1 MKERITRRT
10 LLFLVGCTMSSRTP
24 PLVGFGAAV
33 PNLWSRNS
41 LRRLFSP
48 RSALLRMF
56 AGIVLLSARPAAAL
70 AQEAT
75 ALAGSREVPSLQ
87 VHRSA
92 LPIRIDGR
100 LGEDVWTAAPVA
112 SGFVQGE
119 PIEGAPAQQQTE
131 VRVLYDEQ
139 ALYVGARM
147 YDDSPDRIAR
157 QLVRRDETGQF
168 DFFELSLDTNLDL
181 RTGYVFQ
188 ISAAGVQGDSY
199 LFDDVREDRSWNAVW
214 ESAVQVDEKGWTA
227 ELRIP
232 LSQIR
237 YLPSL
242 NPQDW
247 GINFTRRRVAS
258 NERSYFSLESR
269 RRYGRVSAFGRL
281 RGLELARGVS
291 RLELRPYV
299 LTRGRAGPTEDGNP
313 FQKPRDANASAGLDA
328 RYGIGANFTLDVSV
342 NPDFGQVEVDPAVIN
357 LSAFEIFYPERRP
370 FFVEDARIFDFGLS
384 GGQNSLFYSRRIGR
398 RPQRSSLGGA
408 SFVDV
413 AEQTSI
419 LGAMK
424 LTGRTARGLS
434 VGVLGALTG
443 REEGQAYFAR
453 GDSLKRFLAEPR
465 SEYAVVGAQQ
475 ELRGGATVVGGML
488 SMMHRDLPGDRS
500 LDFLPSGAAYTGVNF
515 QHTWKRREWAFWG
528 FLAGSYTAGSEEAII
543 RLQRG
548 PNHFRQRPDASGLG
562 VDSSATRLT
571 GAEWRLQLERRSGQ
585 HWTGAVW
592 AAQRTP
598 GFEVNDVGYFQ
609 GSERLD
615 GGMRISYQEITP
627 GRVLRNYRL
636 TAVTF
641 HNWRHE
647 ALREP
652 FSYTVWGDAHKAG
665 SISANA
671 DMTFLNFWG
680 LSTGLSYGPEVRSEV
695 PTRGGPLMLIPS
707 RVTYSLRAN
716 TDRRARLT
724 VSPAAQ
730 IMRSTPDGWSSAL
743 NLEIGYRP
751 SPGVNFEVEPSF
763 ARERDPRQYVT
774 VANDRSFTPT
784 FGQRFV
790 FADVDRTTFSLGT
803 RLNVTFTPHLT
814 LQLFAQPLLS
824 AGDFVAYKQ
833 FSQAGTDR
841 FDPFEE
847 GTAVPAGTSVRCV
860 GGRTCR
866 DGNTR
871 FVDFQGDGVS
881 DVSFRERAFRVR
893 SLRGNSVLRWE
904 YRPGSTLFLVWQQ
917 ARHFE
922 DGAAS
927 EFRLRQ
933 EFGRLLGEQPDNV
946 LILKMNYWLSL

>member
-1 MKERITRRT
+1 MRIGGVPGFAFMRVAA
-10 LLFLVGCTMSSRTP
+10 LV
-24 PLVGFGAAV
+24 LVQAFPAGAVAQEGGPARQDTSAARAAV
-33 PNLWSRNS
+33 AAE
-41 LRRLFSP
+41 
-48 RSALLRMF
+48 RS
-56 AGIVLLSARPAAAL
+56 S
-70 AQEAT
+70 
-75 ALAGSREVPSLQ
+75 
-87 VHRSA
+87 
-92 LPIRIDGR
+92 PIRVDGR
-100 LGEDVWTAAPVA
+100 LDEEGWTAAA
-112 SGFVQGE
+112 AATDFVQGE
-119 PIEGAPAQQQTE
+119 PIEGAPARHRTE

-147 YDDSPDRIAR
+147 YDDSPRAIAR
-157 QLVRRDETGQF
+157 QLVRRDEAGQF
-168 DFFELSLDTNLDL
+168 DFFELSLDPDLDL

-188 ISAAGVQGDSY
+188 VSAAGVQGDSY
-199 LFDDVREDRSWNAVW
+199 LFDDVRDDRSWDAVW
-214 ESAVQVDEKGWTA
+214 ESAVQVDEQGWTA

-237 YLPSL
+237 YLPSP

-269 RRYGRVSAFGRL
+269 RRHGRVSAFGRL
-281 RGLELARGVS
+281 GGLRLARGVS

-299 LTRGRAGPTEDGNP
+299 LTRGRAGPVEDGNP
-313 FQKPRDANASAGLDA
+313 FRQPRDANASAGLDV
-328 RYGIGANFTLDVSV
+328 RYGIGANFTLDATV

-357 LSAFEIFYPERRP
+357 LSAFETFYPERRP

-408 SFVDV
+408 SYVDV

-424 LTGRTARGLS
+424 LTGRTAGGLS
-434 VGVLGALTG
+434 VGFLGASTG
-443 REEGQAYFAR
+443 REEGRAYFAR
-453 GDSLKRFLAEPR
+453 GDSLARFVAEPR
-465 SEYAVVGAQQ
+465 SEYAVFGAQQ
-475 ELRGGATVVGGML
+475 ELRGGATVVGGVL
-488 SMMHRDLPGDRS
+488 SAMHRNLPGDRS
-500 LDFLPSGAAYTGVNF
+500 LDFLPSSAAYSGVNF
-515 QHTWKRREWAFWG
+515 QHTWRQGAWAFWG
-528 FLAGSYTAGSEEAII
+528 FLAGSYTAGSEQAIT

-548 PNHFRQRPDASGLG
+548 PNHYRQRPDAYRLG
-562 VDSSATRLT
+562 VDSSATHLA
-571 GAEWRLQLERRSGQ
+571 GAEWRLQLERRSGR
-585 HWTGAVW
+585 HWTGAIW

-598 GFEVNDVGYFQ
+598 GFEVNDAGYFQ

-615 GGMRISYQEITP
+615 GGVRATYQEITP
-627 GRVLRNYRL
+627 GRVLRGYRL
-636 TAVTF
+636 TGVTF

-652 FSYTVWGDAHKAG
+652 FSYSGWGDAHKAG
-665 SISANA
+665 SVSTNA
-671 DMTFLNFWG
+671 DLTFLNYWG
-680 LSTGLSYGPEVRSEV
+680 LNTGLSYGPEVRSEV

-707 RVTYSLRAN
+707 RVTYSLRGN

-730 IMRSTPDGWSSAL
+730 FVRSSPEAWLTAL
-743 NLEIGYRP
+743 ALEVGYRP
-751 SPGVNFEVEPSF
+751 SSRVDVAVEPSLE
-763 ARERDPRQYVT
+763 RERDPRQYVAT
-774 VANDRSFTPT
+774 ANDRSFTPT

-824 AGDFVAYKQ
+824 AGEFVTYKQ
-833 FSQAGTDR
+833 FSRAGTDQ
-841 FDPFEE
+841 FEPFEE
-847 GTAVPAGTSVRCV
+847 GTAEPAGTAVRCV

-866 DGNTR
+866 DGDTR
-871 FVDFQGDGVS
+871 YVDFQGDGVS
-881 DVSFRERAFRVR
+881 DISFRERDFRVR
-893 SLRGNSVLRWE
+893 SLRGNAVLRWE

-917 ARHFE
+917 RRHFE
-922 DGAAS
+922 DRAAN
-927 EFRLRQ
+927 EFGLRQ
-933 EFGRLLGEQPDNV
+933 DFGRLLDQQPDNV

>member
-1 MKERITRRT
+1 MTRAHSGRIR
-10 LLFLVGCTMSSRTP
+10 LLDM
-24 PLVGFGAAV
+24 
-33 PNLWSRNS
+33 
-41 LRRLFSP
+41 LRVLAGV
-48 RSALLRMF
+48 ALLG
-56 AGIVLLSARPAAAL
+56 APPAAAL
-70 AQEAT
+70 AQEA
-75 ALAGSREVPSLQ
+75 AAPAGSREVPVLRAQRSTSPLQ
-87 VHRSA
+87 
-92 LPIRIDGR
+92 IDGR
-100 LGEDVWTAAPVA
+100 LDEEVWTAAPA
-112 SGFVQGE
+112 AGNFVQGE
-119 PIEGAPAQQQTE
+119 PIEGAPARHRTE

-147 YDDSPDRIAR
+147 YDDAPRAIAR
-157 QLVRRDETGQF
+157 QLVRRDEGGQF
-168 DFFELSLDTNLDL
+168 DYLELSLDPDLDL
-181 RTGYVFQ
+181 RTGYLFQ
-188 ISAAGVQGDSY
+188 ISAAGVQGDAY
-199 LFDDVREDRSWNAVW
+199 LFEDVRDDRSWNAVW
-214 ESAVQVDEKGWTA
+214 ESAVQVDDQGWTA

-237 YLPSL
+237 YLPSS

-269 RRYGRVSAFGRL
+269 RRYGRVSVFGRL
-281 RGLELARGVS
+281 TGLELAQGVS

-299 LTRGRAGPTEDGNP
+299 LTRGRTGPVEEGNP
-313 FQKPRDANASAGLDA
+313 FQQPRDANASVGLDA
-328 RYGIGANFTLDVSV
+328 RYGIGANFTLDATV

-357 LSAFEIFYPERRP
+357 LSAFETFYPERRP

-408 SFVDV
+408 SYVDV

-424 LTGRTARGLS
+424 LTGRTAGGLS
-434 VGVLGALTG
+434 VGALAALTG
-443 REEGQAYFAR
+443 REEGRAYFVR
-453 GDSLKRFLAEPR
+453 GDSLRSFLAEPR
-465 SEYAVVGAQQ
+465 SEYAVFGAQQ
-475 ELRGGATVVGGML
+475 ELRGGATVVGGVL
-488 SMMHRDLPGDRS
+488 SMMHRNLPGDRS
-500 LDFLPSGAAYTGVNF
+500 LDFLPSGAAYTGLNF
-515 QHTWKRREWAFWG
+515 QHTWSRGAWAFWG

-548 PNHFRQRPDASGLG
+548 PNHYRQRPDAWRLG
-562 VDSSATRLT
+562 VDSSATRLL
-571 GAEWRLQLERRSGQ
+571 GAEWRLQLERRSGR

-598 GFEVNDVGYFQ
+598 GFEVNDAGYFQ

-615 GGMRISYQEITP
+615 GGVRASYQEITP
-627 GRVLRNYRL
+627 GRVLRGYRL

-652 FSYTVWGDAHKAG
+652 FSYAMWGDAHKAG
-665 SISANA
+665 SVSANA
-671 DMTFLNFWG
+671 DLTFLNYWG
-680 LSTGLSYGPEVRSEV
+680 LNTGLSYAPEVSSEV
-695 PTRGGPLMLIPS
+695 PTRGGPLMIQPA
-707 RVTYSLRAN
+707 RVTYSLRGN

-724 VSPAAQ
+724 AVPSAQ
-730 IMRSTPDGWSSAL
+730 FMRSTPQAWSSLL
-743 NLEIGYRP
+743 NLEVGYRP
-751 SPGVNFEVEPSF
+751 SSRVDIQVEPSLS
-763 ARERDPRQYVT
+763 RERDPRQYVAT
-774 VANDRSFTPT
+774 ANDRSFTPT
-784 FGQRFV
+784 FGQRFI
-790 FADVDRTTFSLGT
+790 FADIDRTTFSLGT

-824 AGDFVAYKQ
+824 AGEFVTYKQ
-833 FSQAGTDR
+833 FSSAGTDQ

-847 GTAVPAGTSVRCV
+847 GTAVREGASVRCA

-866 DGNTR
+866 DGDTR

-881 DVSFRERAFRVR
+881 DTSFRERDFRVR

-917 ARHFE
+917 GRYFE
-922 DGAAS
+922 DRAAS
-927 EFRLRQ
+927 EFAVRR
-933 EFGRLLGEQPDNV
+933 EFGRLLTQQPDNV

>member
-1 MKERITRRT
+1 MIRIARAR
-10 LLFLVGCTMSSRTP
+10 
-24 PLVGFGAAV
+24 PLPV
-33 PNLWSRNS
+33 
-41 LRRLFSP
+41 LRIL
-48 RSALLRMF
+48 
-56 AGIVLLSARPAAAL
+56 AGVALLSARPAAAL
-70 AQEAT
+70 AQEAP
-75 ALAGSREVPSLQ
+75 APAGSREVPVLQ
-87 VHRSA
+87 VRRSTS
-92 LPIRIDGR
+92 PIRIDGR
-100 LGEDVWTAAPVA
+100 LDEDVWTAAPA
-112 SGFVQGE
+112 ATGFVQGE
-119 PIEGAPAQQQTE
+119 PIEGAPAQHRTE

-147 YDDSPDRIAR
+147 YDDSPHAIAR

-168 DFFELSLDTNLDL
+168 DFFELSLDPDLDL

-188 ISAAGVQGDSY
+188 ISAAGVQGDAY
-199 LFDDVREDRSWNAVW
+199 LFDDVRDDRSWDAVW
-214 ESAVQVDEKGWTA
+214 ESAVQVDEQGWTA
-227 ELRIP
+227 ELRVP

-237 YLPSL
+237 YLPSP

-269 RRYGRVSAFGRL
+269 QRHGRVSVFGRL
-281 RGLELARGVS
+281 SGLELARGVS

-299 LTRGRAGPTEDGNP
+299 LTRGRAGPAEDGDP
-313 FQKPRDANASAGLDA
+313 FQQPRDANASAGLDA
-328 RYGIGANFTLDVSV
+328 RYGIGANFTLDATV

-357 LSAFEIFYPERRP
+357 LSAFETFYPERRP
-370 FFVEDARIFDFGLS
+370 FFVEDARIFSFGLS

-398 RPQRSSLGGA
+398 RPQRSSLSGA
-408 SFVDV
+408 SYVDV

-424 LTGRTARGLS
+424 LTGRTAGGLS

-453 GDSLKRFLAEPR
+453 GDSLTRFIAEPR
-465 SEYAVVGAQQ
+465 SQYAVFGAQQ

-488 SMMHRDLPGDRS
+488 SMMHRSLPGDRS
-500 LDFLPSGAAYTGVNF
+500 LDFLPSRAAYTGVNF
-515 QHTWKRREWAFWG
+515 EHTWSRRAWAFWG
-528 FLAGSYTAGSEEAII
+528 FLAGSYTAGSEEAMI

-548 PNHFRQRPDASGLG
+548 PNHYRQRPDAWRLG
-562 VDSSATRLT
+562 VDSTATSLM
-571 GAEWRLQLERRSGQ
+571 GAEWRLQLERRSGR

-615 GGMRISYQEITP
+615 GGARASYQEITP
-627 GRVLRNYRL
+627 GRVLRSYRL
-636 TAVTF
+636 TASTF

-652 FSYTVWGDAHKAG
+652 FSPSAWGDAHKAG
-665 SISANA
+665 TISTSA
-671 DMTFLNFWG
+671 DLTFLNYWE
-680 LSTGLSYGPEVRSEV
+680 LDTGLSYGPEVRSEV
-695 PTRGGPLMLIPS
+695 PTRGGPLMLQPA
-707 RVTYSLRAN
+707 RVTYSLSAN
-716 TDRRARLT
+716 TDPRARLT
-724 VSPAAQ
+724 VSPSAQ
-730 IMRSTPDGWSSAL
+730 LMRSTPEAWSSSL
-743 NLEIGYRP
+743 GLEVGYRP
-751 SPGVNFEVEPSF
+751 SPRVDVEVEPSL
-763 ARERDPRQYVT
+763 ARERDPRQYVAA
-774 VANDRSFTPT
+774 ANDRSFTPT
-784 FGQRFV
+784 FGQRFI
-790 FADVDRTTFSLGT
+790 FADIDRTTFSLGT

-824 AGDFVAYKQ
+824 AGEFVTYKQ

-847 GTAVPAGTSVRCV
+847 GTAVLAGTSVRCV

-866 DGNTR
+866 DGDTR

-881 DVSFRERAFRVR
+881 DVSFRERDFRVR
-893 SLRGNSVLRWE
+893 SLRGNAVLRWE
-904 YRPGSTLFLVWQQ
+904 YRPGSTLYLVWQQ
-917 ARHFE
+917 GRYFE
-922 DGAAS
+922 DRAAS
-927 EFRLRQ
+927 EFALGQ
-933 EFGRLLGEQPDNV
+933 EFGRLLGQQPDNV